1 MMVRT
6 AHRVALAL
14 SVLFLV
20 LAVVL
25 GSRYLQQHGGWDIAA
40 GSTDLMT
47 IMVAVIGFFLS
58 LSFAVLRP
66 GGRNLHGARWM
77 SIIWSLALLAG
88 LLFTWQVI
96 ITSNRWVQ
104 EVGTPVVSEAD
115 VAAFEAAHPVSF
127 APFQYRIPT
136 GVFLQSFEF
145 LTAHNVEMTGYVW
158 QYYGPDVPEDI
169 SRGIVLPEAV
179 EEAYSAIEV
188 WRIVDDDGGEHIG
201 WYFFGE
207 FRQSFDYRLY
217 PFDPQSIW
225 IRLWHPDADRSVLLV
240 PDFAAY
246 SNLAPETLP
255 GIEKNFVFGGWD
267 PLRSDFSYDL
277 ISYNTDFGRGGG
289 LNAAPF
295 PDLFFNLTVERDSL
309 GPMLEHIVLEAAI
322 AILLFLLLVLM
333 AHDSDLQDRVGL
345 TIFDLIVAAGGLLFA
360 VILDHNSIRDS
371 VESQEL
377 TYLEWFPLLLDV
389 FIVLV
394 VLSAV
399 LRVKGWRV
407 PVLGYT
413 GDLVPVLAYW
423 PALIGTMLVITLRV
437 FFYT

>member
-1 MMVRT
+1 MVRT
-6 AHRVALAL
+6 AHRIALAL

-20 LAVVL
+20 LAGAL

-40 GSTDLMT
+40 GSPDLMT
-47 IMVAVIGFFLS
+47 IMVLVIGFVLS
-58 LSFAVLRP
+58 LSFALLRP
-66 GGRNLHGARWM
+66 GGRNLYGARWTA
-77 SIIWSLALLAG
+77 IIWSIALLAA
-88 LLFTWQVI
+88 LLFTWRVI
-96 ITSNRWVQ
+96 ITSHRWVQ
-104 EVGTPVVSEAD
+104 EVGTPIYSAAD
-115 VAAFEAAHPVSF
+115 LATYEAAHPESF
-127 APFQYRIPT
+127 APFRYRIPT

-145 LTAHNVEMTGYVW
+145 LTAHNVEMSGYVW
-158 QYYGPDVPEDI
+158 QYYGPDVPDDI
-169 SRGIVLPEAV
+169 VRGVVLPEAV
-179 EEAYSAIEV
+179 EEAYQATEA
-188 WRIVDDDGGEHIG
+188 WRIVDDDGGQHIG

-217 PFDPQSIW
+217 PFDPQGIW
-225 IRLWHPDADRSVLLV
+225 IRLWHPDRDDPVLLV

-246 SNLAPETLP
+246 SDLAPQSLP

-267 PLRSDFSYDL
+267 PLWSDFSYDL
-277 ISYNTDFGRGGG
+277 ITYNTNFGRGDE
-289 LNAAPF
+289 LNGVPY

-309 GPMLEHIVLEAAI
+309 GPMLEHVVLESAI

-333 AHDSDLQDRVGL
+333 AHDTGLQDRVGL

-360 VILDHNSIRDS
+360 VILDHNSIRDAI
-371 VESQEL
+371 ESQAL
-377 TYLEWFPLLLDV
+377 TYLEWFPLVLDV

-413 GDLVPVLAYW
+413 GDLMPVVAYW
-423 PALIGTMLVITLRV
+423 PALFGTLLVVTLKI
-437 FFYT
+437 FFY